1 MKSINL
7 LALPGATEFT
17 PEDRHVRYAA
27 ERGIAT
33 ASANNAGRNALIAAS
48 SISSSPEANTLIE
61 RATNG
66 SKVQRVAQAMHGLLD
81 TYVNSTNQL
90 TGWHKDNPT
99 LHAHNVERPALVSAL
114 RAQAGLPVEG
124 EERESWR
131 LMVARYKR
139 PGISSLMMHYTVYL
153 DERRF
158 MENGLDVGPLG
169 DQIHAGNGLLADR
182 QLNDFPVNI
191 AEVPGVADAI
201 IEDLNLIRDQ
211 NSILA

>member
-17 PEDRHVRYAA
+17 PEDRLVRYAA
-27 ERGIAT
+27 ERGIAK
-33 ASANNAGRNALIAAS
+33 ASANAGRNALIAAS

-66 SKVQRVAQAMHGLLD
+66 SKVQRVAQAMGSLLD
-81 TYVNSTNQL
+81 NYVDGAHQL

-99 LHAHNVERPALVSAL
+99 LHAHNVEHPALVSAL

-131 LMVARYKR
+131 VMLARYKR
-139 PGISSLMMHYTVYL
+139 PGISSVMMHYTVYL

-158 MENGLDVGPLG
+158 MENGLDIGPLG

-182 QLNDFPVNI
+182 QLNDFPINI
-191 AEVPGVADAI
+191 AEVPGVVDAI
-201 IEDLNLIRDQ
+201 IEDIDLIREQ
-211 NSILA
+211 NGIVA